1 LEEATMAQA
10 LRFGICTD
18 QNMPWS
24 TTVERWRYF
33 ESLGFDSIWDCDHF
47 TQPSRPGG
55 HYYEGW
61 TLLAA
66 LAALTERVRIG
77 VLVSCNTFRH
87 PGLLAQEAVTVDHI
101 SNGRLE
107 VGLGAGWYVPE
118 HETFGIEFPAPGILV
133 ERFSEAVEVID
144 RLLREESVTFEGR
157 HYRLRDAAIRPGPV
171 QRPRPPL
178 TLGAH
183 GPRMLRIVAQYA
195 DTWNSFGTV
204 EEMRARNQTL
214 DEHCAAIGRDPSE
227 IVRSL
232 YGWAALMPSDPWQSV
247 DAFHEM
253 VGRYGEVGINEFVID
268 QPRPEQFDVLDRIAA
283 EALPALRT
291 GTARA

>member
-1 LEEATMAQA
+1 MRSA

-18 QNMPWS
+18 QNMPWA
-24 TTVERWRYF
+24 TTVERWRLF
-33 ESLGFDSIWDCDHF
+33 ESLGFDSVWDCDHF

-66 LAALTERVRIG
+66 LAALTERIRIG

-87 PGLLAQEAVTVDHI
+87 PALVAHEAVTVDHV

-118 HETFGIEFPAPGILV
+118 HQTFGLDFPRPAVLV
-133 ERFSEAVEVID
+133 ARFGEAVEIVD
-144 RLLREESVTFEGR
+144 QLLRQQTLTFEGE
-157 HYRLRDAAIRPGPV
+157 HYQVRDAAIRPGPI
-171 QRPRPPL
+171 QQPRPPL

-183 GPRMLRIVAQYA
+183 GPKMLRIVARYA
-195 DTWNSFGTV
+195 DAWNSFGTV
-204 EEMRARNQTL
+204 DEMRTRNEIL
-214 DEHCAAIGRDPSE
+214 DEACDGIGRDPDE

-232 YGWAALMPSDPWQSV
+232 YGWAALMPSDPWASV
-247 DAFHEM
+247 DAFHDM
-253 VGRYGEVGINEFVID
+253 VGRYRAVGVNEFIID
-268 QPRPEQFDVLDRIAA
+268 QPRPEQFDVLERIAA
-283 EALPALRT
+283 NAIPPLRQ
-291 GTARA
+291 A

>member
-1 LEEATMAQA
+1 MVAA

-18 QNMPWS
+18 QNMPWAR
-24 TTVERWRYF
+24 TVERWRLF
-33 ESLGFDSIWDCDHF
+33 ESLGFDSVWDCDHF

-66 LAALTERVRIG
+66 LAALTERIRIG

-87 PGLLAQEAVTVDHI
+87 PALVAHEAVTVDHI

-118 HETFGIEFPAPGILV
+118 HQTFGLDFPRPAVLV
-133 ERFSEAVEVID
+133 ARFGEAVEIVD
-144 RLLREESVTFEGR
+144 QLLRQETLTFEGE
-157 HYRLRDAAIRPGPV
+157 HYQVREAAIRPGPI
-171 QRPRPPL
+171 QQPRPPL

-183 GPRMLRIVAQYA
+183 GPKMLRIVARYA
-195 DTWNSFGTV
+195 DAWNSFGTV
-204 EEMRARNQTL
+204 DEIRTRNEIL
-214 DEHCAAIGRDPSE
+214 DEACVEIGRDPDE

-232 YGWAALMPSDPWQSV
+232 YGWAALMPSDPWASV
-247 DAFHEM
+247 DAFHDM
-253 VGRYGEVGINEFVID
+253 IDRYRAVGVNEFIID
-268 QPRPEQFDVLDRIAA
+268 QPRPEQFDVLERIAA
-283 EALPALRT
+283 DAIPSLR
-291 GTARA
+291 RS